1 VDPVYGGAGAGF
13 TDALRVLGAVA
24 KGEPSTALILFM
36 TYAFHAAP
44 EKTTRWPADLYARLA
59 REAVAGRA

>member
-1 VDPVYGGAGAGF
+1 
-13 TDALRVLGAVA
+13 
-24 KGEPSTALILFM
+24 M

>member
-1 VDPVYGGAGAGF
+1 MAARARAF

-44 EKTTRWPADLYARLA
+44 EKVTRWPAGALCASGA
-59 REAVAGRA
+59 EAVAGAG